1 MDSYHCSRCIKLF
14 TFTLPLLCLL
24 SLSSTAATF
33 LPPPS
38 SALLAADTLRTRG
51 YTLFASVIVSFS
63 STANF
68 TGTLLAP
75 PDFAFSFATAK
86 FLTNP
91 RPSISLLQYHTL
103 KPPFVLTWPDLS
115 SHDDGDELRTFFNNN
130 CLYLFK
136 KSYGAEVSISS
147 SPFRNPALAVK
158 IRQPDLYVD
167 EHLTVHGIDGV
178 LDPTFARKC
187 TVSDV
192 VDPTAESG
200 SILVNRV
207 FLDRAMRVL
216 RRKGY
221 SVVAAA
227 MSVRRSDLL
236 SLTSVTVFAV
246 SDENL
251 FLKPQGFRYDFRH
264 HVVPSRYC
272 IAGLLASMS
281 VGMEVPT
288 LAPNM
293 TLLVSSVDGAVNV
306 NGVAVDV
313 TEVYRN
319 GWIVVLSIMTSLDD
333 AVNSQGKSPFAAAV
347 PDDLTPSP
355 TPFSGVSAP
364 ANSPRIPS
372 PSPFSGV
379 SEPANSPRIPSP
391 SPLSGIS
398 APANSPRI
406 PSPIQFS
413 GVSAP
418 ANSPRIP
425 SPSPF
430 SGVSAPANSPRI
442 PSPSPFSGVSAPAN
456 SPRIPSPAPSYYV
469 EAVNDSPSPAPVN
482 SDLTPS
488 PEPDL
493 DREIDDF
500 APSIVSTTGSPSP
513 VPSGQNS
520 EISPSPAAPSIVSTT
535 GIPSPVPSGQNSE
548 VSPSPA
554 DPSIIS
560 TTGSPSPVPSGQNS
574 EISPSPAN
582 TIDDDGDTHCD
593 FNAIGIEGGDLLCP
607 ISTARKMRETEIFN
621 GADVD
626 ESKPSVADS
635 QVTDDLT
642 QSEEV
647 KIAENVNIADDLF
660 FYI

>member
-1 MDSYHCSRCIKLF
+1 MDSYHCSSCIKLF

-24 SLSSTAATF
+24 SLSWGAVSTAANF

-51 YTLFASVIVSFS
+51 YSLFASVIVSFS

-115 SHDDGDELRTFFNNN
+115 SHDDGDELRTFFNDN

-147 SPFRNPALAVK
+147 SPFKNPTLAVK

-178 LDPTFARKC
+178 LDPTYARKC
-187 TVSDV
+187 TVPD
-192 VDPTAESG
+192 VDPTADSS

-236 SLTSVTVFAV
+236 PLTSVTVFAV

-281 VGMEVPT
+281 VGMEVGT

-347 PDDLTPSP
+347 SDDLTPSP
-355 TPFSGVSAP
+355 SPFSGVSAP

-372 PSPFSGV
+372 PSP
-379 SEPANSPRIPSP
+379 
-391 SPLSGIS
+391 LSGIF

-413 GVSAP
+413 G
-418 ANSPRIP
+418 I
-425 SPSPF
+425 
-430 SGVSAPANSPRI
+430 SAPANSPRI

-500 APSIVSTTGSPSP
+500 APSIISTIGSPSPVPSGQNLEISSAPASPTIESTTGSPSLVPSGQNSEISQSPAAPKYLVTTTGSPTP

-520 EISPSPAAPSIVSTT
+520 EISPA
-535 GIPSPVPSGQNSE
+535 
-548 VSPSPA
+548 PA
-554 DPSIIS
+554 D
-560 TTGSPSPVPSGQNS
+560 
-574 EISPSPAN
+574 
-582 TIDDDGDTHCD
+582 TIDDDGVTHCD

>member
-192 VDPTAESG
+192 VDPAAESG

-236 SLTSVTVFAV
+236 TLTSVTVFAV

-281 VGMEVPT
+281 VGMEVGT

-313 TEVYRN
+313 TEVYRS

-347 PDDLTPSP
+347 SDDLTPSP

-364 ANSPRIPS
+364 ANSPI
-372 PSPFSGV
+372 
-379 SEPANSPRIPSP
+379 IPSP
-391 SPLSGIS
+391 SPL
-398 APANSPRI
+398 
-406 PSPIQFS
+406 S

-430 SGVSAPANSPRI
+430 PGVSTPANSPIIPSPIQFSGISAPGNSPRI
-442 PSPSPFSGVSAPAN
+442 PSPSPFSGGSAPAN

-493 DREIDDF
+493 DREIDDLS
-500 APSIVSTTGSPSP
+500 PSIVSTIGSPSP

-520 EISPSPAAPSIVSTT
+520 DFSPSPASPTIESTTGSPSPIPSGQNSEISPSGAALSIVSTT
-535 GIPSPVPSGQNSE
+535 GSP
-548 VSPSPA
+548 
-554 DPSIIS
+554 
-560 TTGSPSPVPSGQNS
+560 TPVPSGQNS
-574 EISPSPAN
+574 EISPAPAD
-582 TIDDDGDTHCD
+582 TIDDDGVTHCD

-626 ESKPSVADS
+626 ESKPSDADS

-642 QSEEV
+642 RSDEV